1 MKKYVLYILLA
12 SLTVANVSCSP
23 EERGKSIEQRG
34 KVLTIALTP
43 TMDCFPLYVAE
54 RAGIAASCGY
64 TLDIQTHASRCDC
77 DTALIYGSAIA
88 IMTDSVRAHLLPRMI
103 QTVPDSVKCVNAD
116 SLSYSYHHNIK
127 LYFFTNYKSRIKK
140 AAQLADRMIA
150 LDRNGGEAQAAQRL
164 VDSLKIT
171 DKTFLVQMQN
181 ISTRIQMLTANS
193 MDAVVLTEPQ
203 ATAARMARHNMIH
216 SATAASPATSGCLAS
231 GKHHDDLKK
240 IYNAAVDT
248 INKYG
253 IHRYDYVMVADMQ
266 MMPEQAAQVPNQKLK
281 KIK

>member
-23 EERGKSIEQRG
+23 EERGKSIEQRE

-88 IMTDSVRAHLLPRMI
+88 IMTDSVRARSLSKRI
-103 QTVPDSVKCVNAD
+103 QDVPDSIKCVTAD
-116 SLSYSYHHNIK
+116 SLSYSYHDNIY

-140 AAQLADRMIA
+140 PSQLADRMIA
-150 LDRNGGEAQAAQRL
+150 LDRNSGEAQVAQRL
-164 VDSLKIT
+164 TDSLKIS

-216 SATAASPATSGCLAS
+216 SAVAGSRAVSGCLVSSA
-231 GKHHDDLKK
+231 HHDDFKK

-253 IHRYDYVMVADMQ
+253 IHRYDSVLVSDMQ
-266 MMPEQAAQVPNQKLK
+266 MLPEQAARVPEQKFK
-281 KIK
+281 KLR